1 MKKRPAN
8 PIREKETILDIQD
21 YLKSK
26 NERDYI
32 LFALGIGTGYRAG
45 DLVSL
50 KVRDIKEALY
60 HDYFRIMESK
70 KEKCKN
76 IRECNRKPREVK
88 VVEKL
93 KVLLRKF
100 IRNKKDYEYVF
111 QSRKGVNQHISVGH
125 VSRILKDAGNYF
137 GLRNISAHS
146 MRKTYAYRIYKE
158 SNNNIVLVKEMLN
171 HTDVE
176 VTKKYLG
183 LSREEYNKFSD
194 MLNDILL

>member
-8 PIREKETILDIQD
+8 PIRDKETILDIQD
-21 YLKSK
+21 YLKCK
-26 NERDYI
+26 NYRDYV
-32 LFALGIGTGYRAG
+32 LFALGIATGYRAG

-60 HDYFRIMESK
+60 HGYFRIMESK

-76 IRECNRKPREVK
+76 IREVNRRPREVK
-88 VVEKL
+88 VVDKISILL
-93 KVLLRKF
+93 KKF
-100 IRNKKDYEYVF
+100 IRNKKDYEFVF
-111 QSRKGVNQHISVGH
+111 QSRKGVNQNISVAH
-125 VSRILKDAGNYF
+125 VSRILKDAGNFF

-146 MRKTYAYRIYKE
+146 MRKTYAYRIYKQ

-176 VTKKYLG
+176 VTKRYLG